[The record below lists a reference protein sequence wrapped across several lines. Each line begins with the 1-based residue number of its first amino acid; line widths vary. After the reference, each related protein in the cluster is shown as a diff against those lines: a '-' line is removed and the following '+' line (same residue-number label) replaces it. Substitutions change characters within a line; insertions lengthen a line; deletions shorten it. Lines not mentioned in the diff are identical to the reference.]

1 MRRAVVCGESV
12 MTPALARVG
21 LDYEISSRFQGYAP
35 SYDPNGFSSVHPWV
49 RDHGLG
55 PLGGYRSAR
64 VQASINK

>member
-21 LDYEISSRFQGYAP
+21 LDYEISSRFP
-35 SYDPNGFSSVHPWV
+35 SYDPNSFSSVHPWV